1 MVRVASLLNDMPL
14 ERANRLFAHPLTQ
27 DAYGWVTQFLVE
39 LRGCTSYPEY
49 VKFQDGLLARVLE
62 VQGHWEECR
71 RVAHQLGKGKP
82 VPVGAPDLLS
92 GDDANDPESWAVENA
107 VCERV
112 DRHLRSIADAMAWR
126 VFNFDRRAIVAL
138 SRNQHPGPMVGR
150 AGLAAEREFVAE
162 WSARDDC
169 FVVLN
174 DLASCLRIGDA
185 TLFRSV
191 GQGYEPELRGLPTLA
206 GFRGRAQGLGLTR
219 RFVSARQRW
228 TVGFQTRPY
237 SVGTRAALSR
247 FSYPSG
253 HWRAARAA
261 CSACC
266 TWPGDMQMPV
276 SVTDYARIAAPK
288 LTITRSALRV
298 RNSSASAGRLV
309 RSAETRNFAWST
321 PRGRENDQDGPGRP
335 GSIGTFASAAATGR
349 SVSWPWTASYPTLAA
364 HVEHRL
370 QSRPGRHEARRA
382 ERGERIQSVPVRRPA
397 DRYRRSCPGRATGRC
412 RIRRPRWQL

>member
-247 FSYPSG
+247 FSYPSRPLARGARRLQRMLHVAGG
-253 HWRAARAA
+253 HADARVGYRLRPDSRTQADNHPFCAPRAE
-261 CSACC
+261 
-266 TWPGDMQMPV
+266 QL
-276 SVTDYARIAAPK
+276 RIG
-288 LTITRSALRV
+288 RE
-298 RNSSASAGRLV
+298 ASAQRRNAQLCLV
-309 RSAETRNFAWST
+309 NA
-321 PRGRENDQDGPGRP
+321 PRP
-335 GSIGTFASAAATGR
+335 GERPG
-349 SVSWPWTASYPTLAA
+349 WPWTA
-364 HVEHRL
+364 RF
-370 QSRPGRHEARRA
+370 
-382 ERGERIQSVPVRRPA
+382 
-397 DRYRRSCPGRATGRC
+397 DRYVC
-412 RIRRPRWQL
+412 